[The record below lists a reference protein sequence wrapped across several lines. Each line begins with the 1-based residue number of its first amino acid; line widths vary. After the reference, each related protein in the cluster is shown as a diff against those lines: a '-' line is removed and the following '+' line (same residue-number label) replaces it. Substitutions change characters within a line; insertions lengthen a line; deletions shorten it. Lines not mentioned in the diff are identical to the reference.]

1 MALERTIVANVMAE
15 ARRLG
20 WWTMKNHGNSFSLKG
35 LPDVL
40 VIKEG
45 RAAWMEV
52 KRPGEDPTRI
62 QLHRMRELAAAGC
75 PVAAVRS
82 VGDAK
87 AFLEAIDGREIP

>member
-1 MALERTIVANVMAE
+1 MARKIPLEKTIVAKVMAE

-20 WWTMKNHGNSFSLKG
+20 WWSMKNHGNAYSLKG

-62 QLHRMRELAAAGC
+62 QLHRMRDLAAAGC
-75 PVAAVRS
+75 PVAVVRS
-82 VGDAK
+82 AGDARE
-87 AFLEAIDGREIP
+87 FLEAIR